1 MLYIIGCFAAGIFI
15 GILLR
20 ERARLIRTASHA
32 SDVCVFFLL
41 FVLGLAI
48 GKNESVIRSLP
59 EMGAK
64 AAVLSLGA
72 VLGSVALCA
81 LLQRLL
87 SGKSR

>member
-1 MLYIIGCFAAGIFI
+1 MLHIIGCFAAGIFI

-32 SDVCVFFLL
+32 SDICVFFLL

-48 GKNESVIRSLP
+48 GKNEAVMRSLP

-72 VLGSVALCA
+72 VLGSVVLCA
-81 LLQRLL
+81 LLQLL
-87 SGKSR
+87 SGRSR